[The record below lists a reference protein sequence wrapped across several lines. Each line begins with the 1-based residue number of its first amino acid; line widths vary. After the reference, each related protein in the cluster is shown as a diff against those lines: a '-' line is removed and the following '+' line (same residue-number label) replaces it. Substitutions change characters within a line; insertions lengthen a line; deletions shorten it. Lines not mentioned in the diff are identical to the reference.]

1 MGVPLLQRGQVPL
14 AVPQHRRLRR
24 SRLSTPTT
32 PILHELSDDAR
43 LVVSEPL
50 GDLRGAWREV
60 PESTCLI
67 VKGGREERRNFSPS
81 PARGLEVP

>member
-1 MGVPLLQRGQVPL
+1 MGVSLLQRGQVRSL
-14 AVPQHRRLRR
+14 FHSADIATLRQQY
-24 SRLSTPTT
+24 PDN

-60 PESTCLI
+60 PESTCL
-67 VKGGREERRNFSPS
+67 VTQGGREELRDFSPTLAAA
-81 PARGLEVP
+81 PG